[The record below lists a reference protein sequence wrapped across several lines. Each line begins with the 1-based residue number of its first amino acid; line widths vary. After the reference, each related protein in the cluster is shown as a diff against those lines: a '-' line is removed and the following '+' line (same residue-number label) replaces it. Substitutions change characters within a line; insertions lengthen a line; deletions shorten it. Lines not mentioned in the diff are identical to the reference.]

1 MSNSRWQLFLATLYS
16 LLAVVHASSSTGG
29 AFPKPAFV
37 TSTESNTELVSNSN
51 NETTTTAQD
60 PPISIP
66 EWKRK
71 LPYPLNN
78 KTSTFQRIIIPGFGG
93 RCIVEVYLLGTAH
106 VSNDS
111 SRDVSLLLE
120 TIDPDVIFLEICD
133 QRIPMLTAPP
143 PKAKAE
149 GETAQQS
156 LEDSKKKPWWRRP
169 RRKKKEST
177 AHEEGGGQ
185 PKSLREM
192 ASHML
197 TSMQEDYADSLGV
210 ELGGEFRTAY
220 NFWEQ
225 SLSRPS
231 GTIHMILGDRPLY
244 LTLTRAWES
253 LGIWGKTK
261 LLVALFISTLQKPNP
276 EELKK
281 WMKSILEDDSGDILT
296 KSIEELKKHFP
307 TLEEVIIRER
317 DAYMACKLYQ
327 TCRQMLIMQ
336 QQEQQRQPQ
345 SSLPPSSP
353 SIQRVVAIVGAGHVN
368 GMCHWLTGGN
378 QGKGTPEDVL
388 AGLIKIKK
396 EISNEDARVL
406 THDVMVVNHEQLQEM
421 VQQR

>member
-1 MSNSRWQLFLATLYS
+1 MANSSWHLFLATLYS
-16 LLAVVHASSSTGG
+16 LLALLHASSSAGG

-37 TSTESNTELVSNSN
+37 SSTQPKTELLSNGS
-51 NETTTTAQD
+51 NETTTTTTAETQD
-60 PPISIP
+60 PLIAVP

-78 KTSTFQRIIIPGFGG
+78 KTSTLQRITIPGFGG
-93 RCIVEVYLLGTAH
+93 RCAVEVYLLGTAH

-111 SRDVSLLLE
+111 SRDVNLLLE
-120 TIDPDVIFLEICD
+120 TIDPDVIFLELCD

-143 PKAKAE
+143 PELNGE
-149 GETAQQS
+149 GETS
-156 LEDSKKKPWWRRP
+156 EDTEKKPWWRR
-169 RRKKKEST
+169 RKTKPKPSN
-177 AHEEGGGQ
+177 EEGGRQ
-185 PKSLREM
+185 PKSLHGM
-192 ASHML
+192 ASNML
-197 TSMQEDYADSLGV
+197 TSMQQDYANSLGV

-225 SLSRPS
+225 SRLSRPA
-231 GTIHMILGDRPLY
+231 GAVHMILGDRPLY

-253 LGIWGKTK
+253 LGTWGKTK

-276 EELKK
+276 EELRN

-296 KSIEELKKHFP
+296 KSIDDLKKHFP

-327 TCRQMLIMQ
+327 TCRQMLIMLQ
-336 QQEQQRQPQ
+336 QQQRQESP
-345 SSLPPSSP
+345 PPSSP
-353 SIQRVVAIVGAGHVN
+353 SIQRVVAIVGAGHIK

-396 EISNEDARVL
+396 AIAHEDAQVL
-406 THDVMVVNHEQLQEM
+406 THDVMVVNHEQLQEI
-421 VQQR
+421 VQKQ